1 MVLAVRIVLWVIVA
15 ASAVALVVIGIL
27 GMIAKG

>member
-1 MVLAVRIVLWVIVA
+1 MVLAVRVVLWVIAA

>member
-1 MVLAVRIVLWVIVA
+1 MVLAVRVVLWVIVA